1 MREHKSSN
9 QFTVK
14 WTEEDKPL
22 REDFEKEKEKQKS
35 NMQTLRVKL
44 KENIDMKKAISEKD
58 KELKE
63 LREKL
68 TYVEDYANG
77 KKEELYKK
85 VTSFPF
91 HNKCYDMLLVEG
103 NPDARECI
111 CPPSKRPVVI
121 VKDKKTGRYF
131 VYDSRLCGRC
141 LALGCRKETTQ
152 KPQTIHHSKP
162 QTPKRDW
169 CKRNER
175 YREYL
180 DPTCLE
186 CLWTASECLVK
197 KRIQKLAIQ

>member
-1 MREHKSSN
+1 MVEKKSSN

-22 REDFEKEKEKQKS
+22 RENFEKEKEKQKS

-85 VTSFPF
+85 VTTFPF

-111 CPPSKRPVVI
+111 CPPSKRPVPI
-121 VKDKKTGRYF
+121 PKDKKTGRYF
-131 VYDSRLCGRC
+131 VYDSRICGRC
-141 LALGCRKETTQ
+141 LALDLRKTTERPTQ
-152 KPQTIHHSKP
+152 KKEPESSYPVKQ
-162 QTPKRDW
+162 W
-169 CKRNER
+169 CKRDKQLFTEGEKDCYNCKW
-175 YREYL
+175 L
-180 DPTCLE
+180 T
-186 CLWTASECLVK
+186 TECLVK
-197 KRIQKLAIQ
+197 RRIVLNG

>member
-1 MREHKSSN
+1 MAEFR
-9 QFTVK
+9 QFSVK
-14 WTEEDKPL
+14 FSEVKDKEIL
-22 REDFEKEKEKQKS
+22 LSLDLEIKKQNGKITPAFRKIH
-35 NMQTLRVKL
+35 NDNL
-44 KENIDMKKAISEKD
+44 DMKKAISEKD

-85 VTSFPF
+85 VTTFPF

-103 NPDARECI
+103 NPDARESI